1 MHAAMLALVRQILVN
16 LHFRNVKESFTIY
29 LPCNEFVIQLTDS
42 ILSRYN
48 DPVDW
53 FLEKSASITRP
64 TRLHYLGRNEGGRK

>member
-48 DPVDW
+48 V
-53 FLEKSASITRP
+53 SS
-64 TRLHYLGRNEGGRK
+64 RLVS